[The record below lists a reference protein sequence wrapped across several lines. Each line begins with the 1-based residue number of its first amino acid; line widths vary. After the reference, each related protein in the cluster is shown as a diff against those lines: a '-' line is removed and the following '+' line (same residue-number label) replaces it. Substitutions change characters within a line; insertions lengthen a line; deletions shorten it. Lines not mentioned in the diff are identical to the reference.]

1 MAETAGRIPPGA
13 ENPNEQPP
21 VRNEM
26 RPVPKGNPPRYLT
39 QPGDPMMEEKHDD
52 MGPLGPWAS
61 GRLDWRPTTGTTGIR
76 PVVDKYSITKY
87 SEVEWRKRNSELIDM
102 ALEGDKDANL
112 CDWNSR
118 KCIEQTRADVDKNQE
133 DNTKRLNQREQDIH
147 RWKCELE
154 MAVAALYEEICLL
167 EEQRKRLKAAGAILN
182 IPESIVGEC
191 LERRTGRL
199 DSDLIRDEVE
209 EELIKESALVAEIR
223 QIFSATLKDIET
235 QLSENKTA
243 KQRLEYDWSDKVVA
257 HKIEGINCGL
267 NNKSKIIMFKH
278 ASVAFPYEQSTEEHW
293 ENFTRETL
301 REAEATR
308 QRSVTLRATLDTIL
322 TNASR
327 DLRCQA
333 DKVETSLSQ
342 RLECNDQIKIKL
354 ENELKKIL
362 QRLANVEDVIR
373 DLQAAIQRMD
383 IPMKKAQTRLDN
395 RLVRPRVE
403 NCRDTVH
410 FGLIE
415 EVKIIGENVSA
426 LKAQLN
432 TTVKNQDE
440 LIEIRNK
447 LEKEIF
453 IKKNSL
459 EIDRA
464 RIQLLR
470 SHYPSAS
477 ELSGYST
484 LL

>member
-1 MAETAGRIPPGA
+1 MAATAGRLSPGA
-13 ENPNEQPP
+13 ENPNALPP
-21 VRNEM
+21 VRNEL
-26 RPVPKGNPPRYLT
+26 RPVPKAGPACYLS
-39 QPGDPMMEEKHDD
+39 QPGDPTIQAKQDE
-52 MGPLGPWAS
+52 MGPIGPCAS
-61 GRLDWRPTTGTTGIR
+61 GILDWCPNAGTTGIR
-76 PVVDKYSITKY
+76 PIVDKYSITRY
-87 SEVEWRKRNSELIDM
+87 SEVEWRKRNSEILNM
-102 ALEGDKDANL
+102 AVEGDKEANL

-118 KCIEQTRADVDKNQE
+118 KCMEQTRADVDKNQE

-154 MAVAALYEEICLL
+154 MAISALYEEIGLL
-167 EEQRKRLKAAGAILN
+167 EEQRKRLKAAGAVLN
-182 IPESIVGEC
+182 VPQAIVGEC

-209 EELIKESALVAEIR
+209 EELIKEIALTAEIR
-223 QIFSATLKDIET
+223 QIFARTLKEIEI

-257 HKIEGINCGL
+257 HKIEALNCGL
-267 NNKSKIIMFKH
+267 NNKSKIIMFKN
-278 ASVAFPYEQSTEEHW
+278 ASVVFPEEQSTEEHW

-301 REAEATR
+301 QEAEATR
-308 QRSVTLRATLDTIL
+308 QRSVTLRATLDSIL

-327 DLRCQA
+327 DLRSQA
-333 DKVETSLSQ
+333 DKVEIALSQ
-342 RLECNDQIKIKL
+342 RLECNEQVKIKL

-373 DLQAAIQRMD
+373 DLRAAIQRMD

-403 NCRDTVH
+403 NCRDIAH

-415 EVKIIGENVSA
+415 EVKVIGENVSA
-426 LKAQLN
+426 LNAQLN
-432 TTVKNQDE
+432 AVIQNQDE

-447 LEKEIF
+447 LEKEIM
-453 IKKNSL
+453 IKRNSL

-464 RIQLLR
+464 RVRQLR

-477 ELSGYST
+477 QLSGYSN